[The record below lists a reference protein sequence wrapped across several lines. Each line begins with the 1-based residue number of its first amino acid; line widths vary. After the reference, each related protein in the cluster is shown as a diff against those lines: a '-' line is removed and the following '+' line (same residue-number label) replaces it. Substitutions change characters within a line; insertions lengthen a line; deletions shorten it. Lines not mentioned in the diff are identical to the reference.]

1 MAIRLNL
8 GELGPEFTDHVFET
22 VGLLLKVIMISDF
35 RLDHEITLPDCFKDI
50 AKPIER
56 SSDAMREKYGV
67 D

>member
-8 GELGPEFTDHVFET
+8 TELGPEFPDHVFET
-22 VGLLLKVIMISDF
+22 LGLLLKVIMISDF
-35 RLDHEITLPDCFKDI
+35 RLDHEITLSDGFKDI

-56 SSDAMREKYGV
+56 SSDAMGEKYGV